1 MIKSYLYIDM
11 KGFVTLEKRVYFL
24 KFNKK
29 ILKMDLISFGTGLI
43 GIFLGILSILA
54 LQPFWDNDKASLWI
68 TVVAIFFDIT
78 SFTLAFLPFFL
89 MFRLIRLKK
98 TLIKQN
104 MKLYRKDQFS
114 ISLDFISFCLGIIG
128 TSCEII
134 SVIVLLPQFND
145 NKVFSYQ
152 ITIVAV
158 VLNIISCI
166 TCLMA
171 ILITINIIKDY
182 KQRGNSII

>member
-1 MIKSYLYIDM
+1 M
-11 KGFVTLEKRVYFL
+11 KGFLILEKRVYFL

-54 LQPFWDNDKASLWI
+54 LQSFWDSDKASLWI

-89 MFRLIRLKK
+89 MLRLIRLKK

-104 MKLYRKDQFS
+104 MKLYKKDQFS
-114 ISLDFISFCLGIIG
+114 ISLDFISFCLGLIG
-128 TSCEII
+128 TSCEVI
-134 SVIVLLPQFND
+134 SVIVLLPQFN

-152 ITIVAV
+152 ITILALI
-158 VLNIISCI
+158 LNTISCI
-166 TCLMA
+166 TCLIA
-171 ILITINIIKDY
+171 TLITINIIKDY

>member
-1 MIKSYLYIDM
+1 
-11 KGFVTLEKRVYFL
+11 
-24 KFNKK
+24 
-29 ILKMDLISFGTGLI
+29 MDLISFGTGLI

-114 ISLDFISFCLGIIG
+114 IS
-128 TSCEII
+128 
-134 SVIVLLPQFND
+134 
-145 NKVFSYQ
+145 
-152 ITIVAV
+152 
-158 VLNIISCI
+158 
-166 TCLMA
+166 
-171 ILITINIIKDY
+171 
-182 KQRGNSII
+182 R